1 MQVAELTAERLT
13 GGLYVLREP
22 IGKGGMGE
30 VWRARHK
37 DLKTAVAIK
46 FLHVGSA
53 ANDTTR
59 QRFLTEAQVTAS
71 LKSRHA
77 VQVFDFGVTEEGLS
91 YLVMELLE
99 GETLDRR
106 IARDGRLSKE
116 ATVHLLC

>member
-1 MQVAELTAERLT
+1 MEAAALESDRVI
-13 GGLYVLREP
+13 GGRYVLRER

-37 DLKTAVAIK
+37 DLKSPVAIK
-46 FLHVGSA
+46 FLHLGSA
-53 ANDTTR
+53 KTEATH

-77 VQVFDFGVTEEGLS
+77 VQVFDFGVTDDGLP

-99 GETLDRR
+99 GETLDSR
-106 IARDGRLSKE
+106 I
-116 ATVHLLC
+116 